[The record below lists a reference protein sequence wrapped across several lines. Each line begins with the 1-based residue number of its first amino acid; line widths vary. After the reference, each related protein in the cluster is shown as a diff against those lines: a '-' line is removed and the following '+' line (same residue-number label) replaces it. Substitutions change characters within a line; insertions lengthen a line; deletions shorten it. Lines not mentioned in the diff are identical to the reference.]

1 MKQHDLSALSAAF
14 DELAN
19 TRLKDDSGVWIPGV
33 WVAHSA
39 IPGPVVGITF

>member
-19 TRLKDDSGVWIPGV
+19 TRLKDDLGYGSRV